1 MPMCTLI
8 IFYKMFHEYP
18 VVALHNRYEKKGTLE
33 YPPTITEGRF
43 RVFCPLD
50 VRSGGTWVGF
60 NERGLFAAVTDQ
72 HTALSVKTEK
82 SRGELMLTVLRNF
95 SSAENAANYLKDNFG
110 KGYKRGN
117 FVVLDSEKG
126 YHIIYDEKMIVRTME
141 RGIHV
146 ITNLMAVPGVKIPS
160 EAIEVLE
167 LAEARRKRAVEL
179 AENVPIN
186 GIEEAIL
193 MIKKVAAD
201 HGESKSRKS
210 ICYHD
215 EVDWIM
221 TSSII
226 IAVSKNLINSK
237 ILYCKGNP
245 CENSFQD
252 YSYIVRKALQ
262 SNKVL

>member
-1 MPMCTLI
+1 MSMCTLI
-8 IFYKMFHEYP
+8 IFYKMFHGYP
-18 VVALHNRYEKKGTLE
+18 VVALHNRYEKRGTLE
-33 YPPTITEGRF
+33 HPPTIMEGRF
-43 RVFCPLD
+43 RVLCPLD
-50 VRSGGTWVGF
+50 VRSGGTWIGF

-72 HTALSVKTEK
+72 HTALPVKAEK

-110 KGYKRGN
+110 RGYKRGN

-126 YHIIYDEKMIVRTME
+126 YHIIYDEKLIVRTME

-146 ITNLMAVPGVKIPS
+146 ITNLMAVPGIKIPY
-160 EAIEVLE
+160 EAIETFE
-167 LAEARRKRAVEL
+167 LAEVRRKRAVEL
-179 AENVPIN
+179 AENVPVN
-186 GIEEAIL
+186 GIEKAIL
-193 MIKKVAAD
+193 VIKKIAAD
-201 HGESKSRKS
+201 HGEGKSRKS

-215 EVDWIM
+215 EMDWTM

-245 CENSFQD
+245 CENLFQD
-252 YSYIVRKALQ
+252 YSYIVKEALQ
-262 SNKVL
+262 SK

>member
-1 MPMCTLI
+1 MCTLI
-8 IFYKMFHEYP
+8 IFYKMFRNYP
-18 VVALHNRYEKKGTLE
+18 VVALHNRYEKRGTLE
-33 YPPTITEGRF
+33 HPPTVMEGIF

-50 VRSGGTWVGF
+50 VRSGGTWIGF

-72 HTALSVKTEK
+72 HTALPIKTEK
-82 SRGELMLTVLRNF
+82 SRGELILTVLRNF
-95 SSAENAANYLKDNFG
+95 SSAKGAANFLKDNFG

-126 YHIIYDEKMIVRTME
+126 YHIIYDEKMIVRTLE

-146 ITNLMAVPGVKIPS
+146 ITNLMAVSRVKIPS
-160 EAIEVLE
+160 EASEVFE
-167 LAEARRKRAVEL
+167 LAEIRRKRAVEL

-186 GIEEAIL
+186 GIEEAISI
-193 MIKKVAAD
+193 IKKIAAD
-201 HGESKSRKS
+201 HGEGKSRKS

-215 EVDWIM
+215 EIDWTM

-245 CENSFQD
+245 CEKPFQD
-252 YSYIVRKALQ
+252 YSNIVK
-262 SNKVL
+262 KVLRSK